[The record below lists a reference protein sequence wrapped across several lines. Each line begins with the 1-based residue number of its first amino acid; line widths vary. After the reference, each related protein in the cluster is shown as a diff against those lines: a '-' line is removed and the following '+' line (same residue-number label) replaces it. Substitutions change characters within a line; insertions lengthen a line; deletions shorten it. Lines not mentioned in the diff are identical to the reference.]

1 MPYLAL
7 TVGELETNCYLFYSA
22 LSRSCFIIDPG
33 AEAPKIIGRIEDEKL
48 LPLAVVLTHGH
59 ADHAG
64 AAAEVIRHFHVPLWI
79 HRADEEVVRSLINRE
94 FAALF
99 GVALPPPAERL
110 LVDGETIGSGDLA
123 MTVIHSPGHTPG
135 SILLRSG
142 DLLFT
147 GDTLFQGDVGRT
159 DLPGGDAKRL
169 EESLG
174 KIKKFP
180 PATIVLPGHG
190 EASTLEQELA
200 TNPYL

>member
-7 TVGELETNCYLFYSA
+7 AVGGMETNAYIFYSA
-22 LSRSCFIIDPG
+22 LSRRCFIIDPG
-33 AEAPKIIGRIEDEKL
+33 AEAGKIIGRIESEKL

-64 AAAEVIRHFHVPLWI
+64 AAAEVIRHFHIPLWL
-79 HRADEEVVRSLINRE
+79 HQADEQVVRSLVNRE

-110 LVDGETIGSGDLA
+110 LVDGEIIGADDLA

-142 DLLFT
+142 NLLFT

-159 DLPGGDAKRL
+159 DLPGGDAKQL
-169 EESLG
+169 EKSLD

-180 PATIVLPGHG
+180 PASIVLPGHG
-190 EASTLEQELA
+190 GASTLEQELA

>member
-7 TVGELETNCYLFYSA
+7 AVGELETNAYLFYSA
-22 LSRSCFIIDPG
+22 LSRRCFIIDPG
-33 AEAPKIIGRIEDEKL
+33 AEAGKIISRIESEKL
-48 LPLAVVLTHGH
+48 LPQAVILTHGH

-64 AAAEVIRHFHVPLWI
+64 AAAEVIRHFRIPLWI
-79 HRADEEVVRSLINRE
+79 HQADERVVRSLVNRE

-110 LVDGETIGSGDLA
+110 LVDGEIIGTGDLA

-142 DLLFT
+142 NLLFT
-147 GDTLFQGDVGRT
+147 GDTLFQGDIGRT
-159 DLPGGDAKRL
+159 DLPGGDAKQL
-169 EESLG
+169 EESLD
-174 KIKKFP
+174 KIKKLP

-190 EASTLEQELA
+190 EPSTLEQELA

>member
-7 TVGELETNCYLFYSA
+7 SVGELETNAYLFYSA
-22 LSRSCFIIDPG
+22 LSRRCFIIDPG
-33 AEAPKIIGRIEDEKL
+33 AEAGKIISRIESEKL
-48 LPLAVVLTHGH
+48 LPQAVILTHGH

-79 HRADEEVVRSLINRE
+79 HQADEQVARSLVNRE

-110 LVDGETIGSGDLA
+110 LVDGETIGSDDLA

-142 DLLFT
+142 NLLFT
-147 GDTLFQGDVGRT
+147 GDTLFQGDIGRT
-159 DLPGGDAKRL
+159 DLPGGDAKQL
-169 EESLG
+169 EESLD
-174 KIKKFP
+174 KIKKLP

-190 EASTLEQELA
+190 EASTLELELA